1 MAMTQRSSNS
11 RGPQRGGSQGGSQ
24 RGGSQG
30 VPQRGGY
37 RRDASPNGQRST
49 NRQQLQRKKRT
60 CRFCDAKD
68 VYIDYKNEKRLQRF
82 VSEQGKIIPRRI
94 TGTCTRH
101 QRQLVNAIKR
111 ARHLALISFVN
122 DAVS

>member
-1 MAMTQRSSNS
+1 MAMSFQPRTSNS
-11 RGPQRGGSQGGSQ
+11 RGPQRGSQGGPQ
-24 RGGSQG
+24 RGGSSG
-30 VPQRGGY
+30 GGGY
-37 RRDASPNGQRST
+37 NRRDSSPNGQRST
-49 NRQQLQRKKRT
+49 NRQQQQRKKRT
-60 CRFCDAKD
+60 CRFCDSKD

-94 TGTCTRH
+94 TGTCAHH
-101 QRQLVNAIKR
+101 QRQLVTAIKR

>member
-1 MAMTQRSSNS
+1 
-11 RGPQRGGSQGGSQ
+11 
-24 RGGSQG
+24 
-30 VPQRGGY
+30 
-37 RRDASPNGQRST
+37 
-49 NRQQLQRKKRT
+49 
-60 CRFCDAKD
+60 

-94 TGTCTRH
+94 TGTCAHH
-101 QRQLVNAIKR
+101 QRQLVTAIKR

>member
-1 MAMTQRSSNS
+1 MAMTFQSRNSNS
-11 RGPQRGGSQGGSQ
+11 RSPQRGGQQ
-24 RGGSQG
+24 RP
-30 VPQRGGY
+30 PQRGGF
-37 RRDASPNGQRST
+37 RRDTSPYGQRSAT

-94 TGTCTRH
+94 TGTCARH

-111 ARHLALISFVN
+111 ARHLALLSFLN

>member
-1 MAMTQRSSNS
+1 MAMTFQRTSNQGGS
-11 RGPQRGGSQGGSQ
+11 RGSQGGP
-24 RGGSQG
+24 RGSQG
-30 VPQRGGY
+30 GPRGSQTGGY
-37 RRDASPNGQRST
+37 RRDASPNDRRST

-101 QRQLVNAIKR
+101 QRQLVIAIKR
-111 ARHLALISFVN
+111 ARYLALLSFVN

>member
-1 MAMTQRSSNS
+1 MSSQQKGPYSRGQQRGSQG
-11 RGPQRGGSQGGSQ
+11 GPQRGGSS
-24 RGGSQG
+24 
-30 VPQRGGY
+30 GGY

-49 NRQQLQRKKRT
+49 NRQQQQRKKRT
-60 CRFCDAKD
+60 CRFCDSKD
-68 VYIDYKNEKRLQRF
+68 IYIDYKNEKRLQRF

-94 TGTCTRH
+94 TGTCAHH
-101 QRQLVNAIKR
+101 QRQLVTAIKR

>member
-1 MAMTQRSSNS
+1 MAMTQRSSNQ
-11 RGPQRGGSQGGSQ
+11 RGPQRGGSSHGG
-24 RGGSQG
+24 
-30 VPQRGGY
+30 PQHGAGGY

-49 NRQQLQRKKRT
+49 NRQQIQRKKRT

>member
-1 MAMTQRSSNS
+1 MTAAAQHKTSYSQGRSRGSQN
-11 RGPQRGGSQGGSQ
+11 GPQRGGSSGS
-24 RGGSQG
+24 
-30 VPQRGGY
+30 GGY

-49 NRQQLQRKKRT
+49 NRQQQQRKKRS
-60 CRFCDAKD
+60 CRFCDSKD

-94 TGTCTRH
+94 TGTCAHH
-101 QRQLVNAIKR
+101 QRQLVTAIKR

>member
-1 MAMTQRSSNS
+1 MAMSFQPRSSNS
-11 RGPQRGGSQGGSQ
+11 RGPQRGAQSGPQ
-24 RGGSQG
+24 RGGTG
-30 VPQRGGY
+30 GGY

-49 NRQQLQRKKRT
+49 NRQQQQRKKRT
-60 CRFCDAKD
+60 CRFCDSKD

-94 TGTCTRH
+94 TGTCAHH
-101 QRQLVNAIKR
+101 QRQLVTAIKR

>member
-1 MAMTQRSSNS
+1 MAMSFQPRTSNS
-11 RGPQRGGSQGGSQ
+11 RGPQRGSQSGPQ
-24 RGGSQG
+24 RGSSSS
-30 VPQRGGY
+30 GGY
-37 RRDASPNGQRST
+37 RRDSSPNGQRST
-49 NRQQLQRKKRT
+49 NRQQQQRKKRT
-60 CRFCDAKD
+60 CRFCDSKD

-94 TGTCTRH
+94 TGTCARH
-101 QRQLVNAIKR
+101 QRQLVTAIKR

>member
-1 MAMTQRSSNS
+1 MAPSSQQRTSNP
-11 RGPQRGGSQGGSQ
+11 RGQQRGYQGGQ
-24 RGGSQG
+24 QHGGG
-30 VPQRGGY
+30 PGGY
-37 RRDASPNGQRST
+37 RRDASPNGQRTT
-49 NRQQLQRKKRT
+49 NRQQQQRKKRT
-60 CRFCDAKD
+60 CRFCDSKD

-94 TGTCTRH
+94 TGTCAYH
-101 QRQLVNAIKR
+101 QRQLVTAIKR

>member
-1 MAMTQRSSNS
+1 MAMSSQQKGPYSRGQQRGSQG
-11 RGPQRGGSQGGSQ
+11 GPQRGGSS
-24 RGGSQG
+24 
-30 VPQRGGY
+30 GGY

-49 NRQQLQRKKRT
+49 NRQQQQRKKRT
-60 CRFCDAKD
+60 CRFCDSKD
-68 VYIDYKNEKRLQRF
+68 IYIDYKNEKRLQRF

-94 TGTCTRH
+94 IGTCAHH
-101 QRQLVNAIKR
+101 QRQLVTAIKR